1 MPDDTSASIFAQ
13 RRLASGFGRE
23 RRSFSADGFRTT
35 LKDAIPL
42 EPALDLIEADRL
54 LSAPLGHNGQ
64 VVEILYELLS
74 LGDHASP
81 SGAEPP
87 RAYVAIIRQAIWFLL
102 GCVAVSL
109 DKPVRRVERAKQPE
123 QRKRVGHV
131 FTVGTA

>member
-1 MPDDTSASIFAQ
+1 MDTIPGDTSASIFAQ

-81 SGAEPP
+81 SGAEPA

-102 GCVAVSL
+102 GCVA
-109 DKPVRRVERAKQPE
+109 RRAR
-123 QRKRVGHV
+123 QRPPAG
-131 FTVGTA
+131 G